1 MGCRGVR
8 PKSELLRLGRT
19 PDGQVRADPRGVMP
33 GRGAY
38 LCLDGRCLAEALK
51 RGRFYKAF
59 RGPVRLDQATSEEIR
74 EAIEVPE
81 KT

>member
-1 MGCRGVR
+1 M
-8 PKSELLRLGRT
+8 
-19 PDGQVRADPRGVMP
+19 
-33 GRGAY
+33 
-38 LCLDGRCLAEALK
+38 DGRCLAEALK